1 MRRIQLQDLIA
12 LLAVGVVLALCWPGV
27 RVSRAA
33 EDAAPVLMSLAPAV
47 AAPAPSAAEEPLVC
61 EGAVAAV
68 RKRDAGLEQLVAAI
82 QERQLSR
89 ADDSIVVLNSRG
101 FNYDN
106 GPRIGRLPSARELA
120 LQR

>member
-1 MRRIQLQDLIA
+1 MVRRIQLQNLIG
-12 LLAVGVVLALCWPGV
+12 LLAVGVVLALSWPGV

-33 EDAAPVLMSLAPAV
+33 EEAAPVLMSSPLV
-47 AAPAPSAAEEPLVC
+47 LAAPAQTEEPLVC
-61 EGAVAAV
+61 EAALAAV
-68 RKRDAGLEQLVAAI
+68 HKRDTGLEQLVAAI
-82 QERQLSR
+82 AERERSR

-101 FNYDN
+101 FNYQN